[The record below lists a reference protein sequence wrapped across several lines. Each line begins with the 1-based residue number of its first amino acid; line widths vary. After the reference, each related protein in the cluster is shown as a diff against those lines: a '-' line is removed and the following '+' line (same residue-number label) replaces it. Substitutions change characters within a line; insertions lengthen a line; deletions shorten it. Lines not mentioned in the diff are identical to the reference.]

1 MEKEKRENQLN
12 EEINKSV
19 ENYENESNKSSKA
32 NEEKDEI
39 IKERG
44 EDGKEEKK
52 ELNYEE
58 ENRQLKEKVNELE
71 IQLKEI
77 QNAAR
82 AIKAAFE
89 NYKMDIE
96 RQIKDVSKNTSL
108 RILKTLIPIIDDFKR
123 AFSYYEKSHDLEE
136 FYNGMKK
143 IFDKFSKTL
152 ENEGLKTIETSGK
165 FDPFNHEALEREER
179 DDVDEYSIL
188 EVIED
193 GYTYNGYVIK
203 PAKVKVSIKPRK
215 NQRNDQAQSE
225 EQNA

>member
-1 MEKEKRENQLN
+1 MEREKLQNQTNEETYKTVENNENASKDESLKDGEEKEK
-12 EEINKSV
+12 NKEV
-19 ENYENESNKSSKA
+19 
-32 NEEKDEI
+32 
-39 IKERG
+39 
-44 EDGKEEKK
+44 
-52 ELNYEE
+52 NYEE
-58 ENRQLKEKVNELE
+58 ENKQLKEKVNELE

-82 AIKAAFE
+82 VIKAAFE
-89 NYKMDIE
+89 NYKMDTE
-96 RQIKDVSKNTSL
+96 RQIKDVSKNTTL
-108 RILKTLIPIIDDFKR
+108 RIFKTFIPIIDDFKR
-123 AFSYYEKSHDLEE
+123 AFSHYEQSNDLEE
-136 FYNGMKK
+136 FYRGIKK

-203 PAKVKVSIKPRK
+203 PAKVKVSVKPRK
-215 NQRNDQAQSE
+215 EQRNEGDQEAQSE
-225 EQNA
+225 EQNS